1 MENTKSKSKKKN
13 EIKENN
19 EQQNVET
26 AIKQKLTQYSKSMHK
41 DDKKM
46 FDDFFRMN

>member
-26 AIKQKLTQYSKSMHK
+26 AIKKKLTQYRKSMHK
-41 DDKKM
+41 DDRKM
-46 FDDFFRMN
+46 FDDFFRIN